1 MAPDIEAVL
10 KLLLEGKVKLG
21 FRLLLLSSSSL
32 LFLSLLSCFEQLLLV
47 EKINK
52 YVGESV
58 DEVPSYHT

>member
-10 KLLLEGKVKLG
+10 KLLSEGKVKLG
-21 FRLLLLSSSSL
+21 FQVVVVVVVV
-32 LFLSLLSCFEQLLLV
+32 FIIILLSCFEQLLLA
-47 EKINK
+47 EKINE